1 MNPIVYNKNGQF
13 RYTDFIGYLPEFLR
27 SEPDVV
33 TYLQVMSDY
42 INNAYRNVETTDE
55 FELIKVCS
63 SSDSKM
69 VMRWMERLCNMFQLA
84 RDRGEKVMYL
94 SVPRNNIKSNVI
106 VGNSTAEYQRTIY
119 SDLDDIADTISA
131 ARSRVGTGLAD
142 GDVVYVNYRKRPL
155 KETVAYY
162 YVEASDSLMKD
173 PMGTTQ
179 DPFTDTYNDPT
190 TAIQFGI
197 TDVGKVLRRYGGTHN
212 GTVYYEV
219 CLPITITSIE
229 RVAASGNAVYDID
242 NDGIDDTIFVDYYN
256 LASAASGSYNT
267 YIKFAKGNEFNWVGN
282 FSSGMFY
289 FRDTSGYNISGLT
302 EDGYMAT
309 PDTLANPTVEK
320 YRITNV
326 EKKSGYYR
334 VYTDTFPGV
343 YTNALFYVMQGTK
356 SLGVYRMNGNVTK
369 ESRIESGALYID
381 LVNVSGTDTEL
392 DTKFADATTV
402 LVSIP
407 LAKSVYVPNYA
418 DSCPM
423 LKWEPDEITGIDTFH
438 VGLNSKI
445 KLTEVERVDNNALFT
460 GKVYPVTT
468 QTFTLVGKHDTDM
481 YQGKSLY
488 STVFR
493 GTDGETPTI
502 VTVQTSKYAN
512 GQTNITI
519 SGGSVNLAEAANNDN
534 VTIYDCY
541 AGYILNAYNN
551 EPESESDVIALYDIF
566 IDDPVHIKKNMYVVV
581 THDGTEKLLKIVKKD
596 ETVNKDETN
605 RHIIHVG
612 FESTEGA
619 TLPIERMDAV
629 SLLTPTEVAVYKL
642 NSVKLGEDGNV
653 IGVVNRS
660 SYTGNIFSAKYMLAT
675 LKGTS
680 SVSLLRMV
688 TDVMEYDITKTYDP
702 GTYVYNPNT
711 HKVVQII
718 KDTSGEPLD
727 IDNPNNAMVDRIVHY
742 SVGYK
747 VVDNA
752 FMPYSGPVSVL
763 DYEQSPNYDGD
774 MSIVRL
780 PLYIKKVN
788 DTRLKYGWNQRQYL
802 YYRDNIGVA
811 PMSRSGFLEIYSGD
825 TKHDISVSP
834 VDVDLTLNAHKLP
847 ESAMLYGSGTK
858 EVVID
863 VDSEPIATVNEDGSW
878 MVTVNSAGHG
888 LRDGAVIKVVI
899 SSEESESN
907 QLIFGTD
914 EAEITVVSLDVFTYK
929 TSPEGQ
935 FDVSAR
941 IGKVSHVAVTY
952 DRSYI
957 DEIDSYPVDGDLVQL
972 YKWVQTDETEGKW
985 VLASDALY
993 EVNSGEWKSIDHNT
1007 IRTPATIYSRH
1018 NLFDVSV
1025 TNPVFALSDGFV
1037 IKNIIY
1043 DPSNPGEAELQMSK
1057 RVAELDGTNVYD
1069 GVGRVYIEN
1078 VNQGVFNGWHTIKK
1092 VNNGGSIVIVI
1103 DDSVSVDDLIAPVTN
1118 RQMLLH
1124 VGRWYKYTLYDY
1136 DWDKKSNLTSYV
1148 TSNTIVSDLDEQG
1161 ERHRIVTKY
1170 AHNLS
1175 KGDRVL
1181 IDSGDKDTGNP
1192 FVYSITSNT
1201 TRAAIDAHI
1210 HENKVVAVIDEY
1222 TVYME
1227 SRVLAT
1233 GSIYRG
1239 VIADEYNLTKLRGE
1253 YSLRLDGE
1261 MVKLRA
1267 GDVVIPLKQICL
1279 DEIRGWRVTENT
1291 AWIPLKDKRT
1301 FKIDQMAVDMV
1312 RNPAYD
1318 AGDDLENEVEFK
1330 YVTYTDVD
1338 VNNDADS
1345 LCVGYG
1351 NARNYHFE
1359 HPHIDNLDTTQNVEL
1374 EYSSKYDYGSVA
1386 PRNDMD
1392 PAFKGV
1398 PDMGYPLAER
1408 IERLAYLRDPNVIDL
1423 DLIGYLA
1430 RFMGYDITA
1439 VADDIRSSNIY
1450 RNSAEREEAVR
1461 ETIAHLPQFY
1471 ALSGTKPGINMLMA
1485 TFGLVGELITMWTST
1500 DDPYGKLVRQDEVG
1514 KHIDADRAA
1523 KRTDSSWVP
1532 TPHVTLD
1539 ILNNETFNSVLLGNE
1554 ELVRMKEQI
1563 RRCKPIN
1570 VVFDGIRVVYSEI
1583 VDYPVYILAGNGKAS
1598 GGNVAIGYDEM
1609 TLSEDPCMDEDCD
1622 F

>member
-55 FELIKVCS
+55 FELIKVCT

-106 VGNSTAEYQRTIY
+106 VGNSTAEYQRTITV
-119 SDLDDIADTISA
+119 DLDEIADSISA
-131 ARSRVGTGLAD
+131 ARSRVGTGLDD
-142 GDVVYVNYRKRPL
+142 GDVVYVNYSKRPM

-162 YVEASDSLMKD
+162 YVKASDKLLKD

-197 TDVGKVLRRYGGTHN
+197 TDVGKVLRRYGGTHD
-212 GTVYYEV
+212 GIVYYEV
-219 CLPITITSIE
+219 CLPVTITSIE

-242 NDGIDDTIFVDYYN
+242 NDGLEDTIFVDYYN
-256 LASAASGSYNT
+256 LKSATSDSYNT
-267 YIKFAKGNEFNWVGN
+267 YIKFAKDNGFNWVGN
-282 FSSGMFY
+282 FPSGMFY

-302 EDGYMAT
+302 DEGYMAT
-309 PDTLANPTVEK
+309 PDTLTTPSVDK

-326 EKKSGYYR
+326 EKKSGFYR
-334 VYTDTFPGV
+334 VYTDTFTGV
-343 YTNALFYVMQGTK
+343 YNNALFYVMQGSE
-356 SLGVYRMNGNVTK
+356 SLGVYRMNGNLTK

-381 LVNVSGTDTEL
+381 LVNVSGTDTQL
-392 DTKFADATTV
+392 DTKFAEKPTV
-402 LVSIP
+402 LVLIP

-423 LKWEPDEITGIDTFH
+423 IKWEPDEITGVDTFH
-438 VGLNSKI
+438 VGVNADI
-445 KLTEVERVDNNALFT
+445 QANEVERVENNVLFT
-460 GKVYPVTT
+460 GKVYPAST
-468 QTFTLVGKHDTDM
+468 QTITLSGNYTTKIYTDM
-481 YQGKSLY
+481 HLY
-488 STVFR
+488 STVFKNNDPESPR
-493 GTDGETPTI
+493 YGKSPEI
-502 VTVQTSKYAN
+502 VKVESSRYSN
-512 GQTNITI
+512 GLTNITI
-519 SGGSVNLAEAANNDN
+519 SGGSVNINEALGNDSIM
-534 VTIYDCY
+534 IYDCH
-541 AGYILNAYNN
+541 AGYIKDHYEGSDAY
-551 EPESESDVIALYDIF
+551 YDIY
-566 IDDPVHIKKNMYVVV
+566 IDESGNIKEGMYVVV
-581 THDGTEKLLKIVKKD
+581 SHLDQATMEITKETLLQIDRKEVEQDDNHIV
-596 ETVNKDETN
+596 
-605 RHIIHVG
+605 HVG
-612 FESTEGA
+612 FASTIGA
-619 TLPIERMDAV
+619 TLQIDPMDVV
-629 SLLTPTEVAVYKL
+629 SLLTPTDVAVYKF
-642 NSVKLGEDGNV
+642 NSVKIGEDGNV
-653 IGVVNRS
+653 IGVVNSR
-660 SYTGNIFSAKYMLAT
+660 SYTGNIFSAAYMLAK

-680 SVSLLRMV
+680 SVTLLRMV
-688 TDVMEYDITKTYDP
+688 TDVLEYDETATYNNGD
-702 GTYVYNPNT
+702 YVYNPKS
-711 HKVVQII
+711 HQVMKII
-718 KDTSGEPLD
+718 KDTSGDPLD
-727 IDNPNNAMVDRIVHY
+727 IDNLNNAMVDRIVHY

-763 DYEQSPNYDGD
+763 DYEETPNYAGD
-774 MSIVRL
+774 MSTVRL

-811 PMSRSGFLEIYSGD
+811 PMSRSGFLEIYAGD
-825 TKHDISVSP
+825 VNSP
-834 VDVDLTLNAHKLP
+834 VDIDLSKQAHLLP
-847 ESAMLYGSGTK
+847 ESTMLYGSGTK
-858 EVVID
+858 EITVD

-878 MVTVNSAGHG
+878 TVTVNSAGHG
-888 LRDGAVIKVVI
+888 LRDGAVVKVVVDQ
-899 SSEESESN
+899 SELYHE
-907 QLIFGTD
+907 IFELD
-914 EAEITVVSLDVFTYK
+914 EAKVIVVSPDVFQYITN
-929 TSPEGQ
+929 PEGQ
-935 FDVSAR
+935 TDLVAR
-941 IGKVSHVAVTY
+941 IGNTSKISITY

-957 DEIDSYPVDGDLVQL
+957 DDQDAYPIDGDIVVLV
-972 YKWVQTDETEGKW
+972 DENNNP
-985 VLASDALY
+985 VSDVLY
-993 EVNSGEWKSIDHNT
+993 EVNSGEWKVIDPTT
-1007 IRTPATIYSRH
+1007 IRTPSTIYSRH

-1025 TNPVFALSDGFV
+1025 TNPVFAISDGFV

-1043 DPSNPGEAELQMSK
+1043 DPSKPGEAELQMSK
-1057 RVAELDGTNVYD
+1057 RVAELDGENVYD

-1078 VNQGVFNGWHTIKK
+1078 VNQGIFNGWHTIKK
-1092 VNNGGSIVIVI
+1092 VNNGGSIVIII
-1103 DDSVSVDDLIAPVTN
+1103 DESVPVDDIIAPVTN
-1118 RQMLLH
+1118 RQMLMH
-1124 VGRWYKYTLYDY
+1124 VGRWYKYTLYSY

-1148 TSNTIVSDLDEQG
+1148 TSNSIVNPIGLGGST
-1161 ERHRIVTKY
+1161 RIVTKY
-1170 AHNLS
+1170 AHKLS
-1175 KGDRVL
+1175 IGDRVL
-1181 IDSGDKDTGNP
+1181 IDTGTDDSVP
-1192 FVYSITSNT
+1192 FVYEIDSDT
-1201 TRAAIDAHI
+1201 TRATIDQHI
-1210 HENKVVAVIDEY
+1210 KENRVVAVVDDY
-1222 TVYME
+1222 TVDLENPVMI
-1227 SRVLAT
+1227 A

-1239 VIADEYNLTKLRGE
+1239 VIADEYNLSKLRGE
-1253 YSLRLDGE
+1253 YALSIDGE
-1261 MVKLRA
+1261 VIKLRT
-1267 GDVVIPLKQICL
+1267 GDVVIPLKQTCL
-1279 DEIRGWRVTENT
+1279 DEIHGWRVTENT
-1291 AWIPLKDKRT
+1291 AWIPMTNKRT
-1301 FKIDQMAVDMV
+1301 FKIDEISVDMT

-1338 VNNDADS
+1338 VTHDVGS
-1345 LCVGYG
+1345 MRVGYG

-1359 HPHIDNLDTTQNVEL
+1359 HPYIEHLDTTQNVDL

-1392 PAFKGV
+1392 PSFKGV

-1485 TFGLVGELITMWTST
+1485 TFGIVGELVTMWTST

-1514 KHIDADRAA
+1514 RYIDADRAA
-1523 KRTDSSWVP
+1523 KKTNSAWVP

-1539 ILNNETFNSVLLGNE
+1539 VLNNENFNSVLLGNE
-1554 ELVRMKEQI
+1554 ELSRMKEQI

-1570 VVFDGIRVVYSEI
+1570 VVFDGIRVVYSET
-1583 VDYPVYILAGNGKAS
+1583 VDVPIWVFAGNERITGS
-1598 GGNVAIGYDEM
+1598 TVVIGYDDIPM
-1609 TLSEDPCMDEDCD
+1609 SEDPCMDEDCD